1 MPCNTVQSSKVE
13 ILAQSTDVLLLQAA
27 LEGLGFQVFAS
38 SETLLTFYKNGQR
51 GFFDKRSGRLQLA
64 ESWDSSE
71 IKRAYSEQVVES
83 QAKRFGWQ
91 LEWSTNA
98 AGRREANVR
107 PERIRPCRS
116 MR

>member
-1 MPCNTVQSSKVE
+1 MPCNTVQNSKVE
-13 ILAQSTDVLLLQAA
+13 FLAQSTDLCLLREA
-27 LEGLGFQVFAS
+27 LAHLGFQVFAS
-38 SETLLTFYKNGQR
+38 SETLLTFFKEGQR
-51 GFFDKRSGRLQLA
+51 GFFDKQSGRLQLA

-98 AGRREANVR
+98 AGRREAIVR
-107 PERIRPCRS
+107 RRG
-116 MR
+116 